1 MTPPPEPHPR
11 QLRYSVRRQA
21 RLDAETFAKLEAL
34 AHTCRR
40 KRAQILRHV
49 MPWGLAY
56 TTGSTVA
63 PSIPD
68 CPRLVHLLLDPELLQ
83 RVQDAAAAHGVSV
96 AAWLRQAMRQVTP
109 ADFPAGW
116 RAGEVASRSHDSGD
130 DHRTCGFRS
139 EEGTARTLETYMH
152 TFERSAAEIPR
163 QRVVQANVEDVP
175 QHWHMAAVEP
185 RPPDVRPGGSRVRG
199 AHEHPRAP

>member
-1 MTPPPEPHPR
+1 
-11 QLRYSVRRQA
+11 
-21 RLDAETFAKLEAL
+21 
-34 AHTCRR
+34 
-40 KRAQILRHV
+40 

-56 TTGSTVA
+56 TTGSTVT

-68 CPRLVHLLLDPELLQ
+68 RPRPVRMLVDPGLPQ

-116 RAGEVASRSHDSGD
+116 RAGEVARRSHASGD
-130 DHRTCGFRS
+130 DHRTCGLRS
-139 EEGTARTLETYMH
+139 EEGTSRTLG
-152 TFERSAAEIPR
+152 RPAAEIPR
-163 QRVVQANVEDVP
+163 QGVVQANVEDVP

-185 RPPDVRPGGSRVRG
+185 RPPDARPGGGRVRG

>member
-34 AHTCRR
+34 AHTCHR
-40 KRAQILRHV
+40 KRAQIFRRV

-56 TTGSTVA
+56 TTGSTVT

-68 CPRLVHLLLDPELLQ
+68 RPRPVHMLVDPELLQ

-116 RAGEVASRSHDSGD
+116 RAGRLPAAPMRPAMTAGLVAYARRREPRGHLSAQRRRFLARASSR
-130 DHRTCGFRS
+130 RTSRMFRS
-139 EEGTARTLETYMH
+139 TGTWQPLSPGHQT
-152 TFERSAAEIPR
+152 PGP
-163 QRVVQANVEDVP
+163 V
-175 QHWHMAAVEP
+175 AVE
-185 RPPDVRPGGSRVRG
+185 
-199 AHEHPRAP
+199 